1 MSNILIIE
9 DDEDLQEGL
18 TFSLKMDGYHVQ
30 SAMTKKEGLNLIKRN
45 DYDLVLL
52 DCNLPDGSGYD
63 LCTEIKECRD
73 VSVFMLTARNTEMDE
88 VKALE
93 LGMAD
98 FMSKPFSLAVLKA
111 RIHKILQNAKPNTRL
126 VSADLMIDKDVCKV
140 YKKKEE
146 IPLSRIEY
154 QLVLYLVENKNCVLS
169 KEQILMHVWDS
180 QGKFVDDNTLSVNI
194 RRLRGKIEDDPKH
207 PMRIRTVHGIGYMW
221 KEGDM

>member
-73 VSVFMLTARNTEMDE
+73 VPVFMLTARNTEMDE

-98 FMSKPFSLAVLKA
+98 
-111 RIHKILQNAKPNTRL
+111 
-126 VSADLMIDKDVCKV
+126 
-140 YKKKEE
+140 
-146 IPLSRIEY
+146 
-154 QLVLYLVENKNCVLS
+154 LY
-169 KEQILMHVWDS
+169 
-180 QGKFVDDNTLSVNI
+180 
-194 RRLRGKIEDDPKH
+194 
-207 PMRIRTVHGIGYMW
+207 
-221 KEGDM
+221 

>member
-1 MSNILIIE
+1 
-9 DDEDLQEGL
+9 
-18 TFSLKMDGYHVQ
+18 MDGYHVQ

-73 VSVFMLTARNTEMDE
+73 VPVFMLTARNTEMDE

>member
-1 MSNILIIE
+1 
-9 DDEDLQEGL
+9 
-18 TFSLKMDGYHVQ
+18 
-30 SAMTKKEGLNLIKRN
+30 
-45 DYDLVLL
+45 
-52 DCNLPDGSGYD
+52 
-63 LCTEIKECRD
+63 
-73 VSVFMLTARNTEMDE
+73 
-88 VKALE
+88 
-93 LGMAD
+93 
-98 FMSKPFSLAVLKA
+98 
-111 RIHKILQNAKPNTRL
+111 
-126 VSADLMIDKDVCKV
+126 MIDKDVCKV